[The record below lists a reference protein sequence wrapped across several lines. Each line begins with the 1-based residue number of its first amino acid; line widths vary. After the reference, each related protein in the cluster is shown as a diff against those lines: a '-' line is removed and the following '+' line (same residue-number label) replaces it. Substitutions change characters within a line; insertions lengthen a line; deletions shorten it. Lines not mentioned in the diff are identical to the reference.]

1 MPKSEIC
8 RVYGI
13 DEGVFVSLYYCSIG
27 EKHMR
32 ETILFAEDEVML
44 AELVAHVLREEG
56 YTVLLA
62 SDGMQA
68 LEVFHTHRESID
80 IVLTDLQMPRLG
92 GWDALQA
99 IHTVSPKLPAIVAS
113 GFIDEKLEN
122 EMLRKGVRLL
132 ISKPYLPN
140 DILRKVREVLDSSQA
155 TVARVA

>member
-1 MPKSEIC
+1 
-8 RVYGI
+8 
-13 DEGVFVSLYYCSIG
+13 
-27 EKHMR
+27 MR

-68 LEVFHTHRESID
+68 LEVFHTHHESID

-99 IHTVSPKLPAIVAS
+99 IHTVNPKLPAIVAS

-122 EMLRKGVRLL
+122 EMLRKGVRHL
-132 ISKPYLPN
+132 IPKPYLPN
-140 DILRKVREVLDSSQA
+140 DILRKVREVLDSSPA
-155 TVARVA
+155 TVAGVA